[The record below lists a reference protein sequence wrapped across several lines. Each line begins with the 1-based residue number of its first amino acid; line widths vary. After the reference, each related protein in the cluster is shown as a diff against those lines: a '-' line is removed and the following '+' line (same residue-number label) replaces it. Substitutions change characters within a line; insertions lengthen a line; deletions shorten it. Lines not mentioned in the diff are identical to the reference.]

1 RQLQTMVEV
10 SAEKNSTL
18 IFPIPMEFM
27 EMARGAIG
35 AMKDQ
40 AAIDRGETLKLKDKV
55 KEEA

>member
-1 RQLQTMVEV
+1 
-10 SAEKNSTL
+10 
-18 IFPIPMEFM
+18 
-27 EMARGAIG
+27 MARGAIG